1 MKRLVPVILVLF
13 LTSCGFGGIFGKD
26 DEKDVSKSDEE
37 TQQAESEDKNEEK
50 KSNESKQED
59 QKVVKK
65 PDDPNVRYN
74 KKGEKLVRRRNP
86 YYLTVE
92 NQPEYIWVRADRVG
106 NKRISENLNESINAK
121 LNDALKS
128 NKEREDEMRDSIL
141 EEVRAG
147 LGQTQNSKSAA
158 ASHGS
163 SSSPGSNTTTTETSR
178 QVRLLPSELQL
189 EDGRRI
195 FVNKIMIRNLIQS
208 NTEDIVFLSELMT
221 DFIQRK
227 LDQYV
232 NLRISSLG
240 NTRYREDLNLDRLS
254 VLHPD
259 WGIIQTDD
267 SANAYLLVMLDVAD
281 SSYSKYA
288 KRKIYKIYFYVFD
301 GFSAQ
306 KIYKKEKIFL
316 IDLEKIVDLKTNEF
330 NLQSVQNIIN
340 ELVPELAMSLSN
352 VGWYAK
358 VISRVDERL
367 FIDRGKDSGI
377 RVGDT
382 LEMYGPGIDIID
394 QTTRRYRGRSVGQ
407 RKGVIRVSLLLP
419 GDISE
424 VELIS
429 GEEVNPGDIG
439 RVILKKKEVS

>member
-1 MKRLVPVILVLF
+1 MKRLVPFVLVFF
-13 LTSCGFGGIFGKD
+13 LTSCGVGGIFGKD
-26 DEKDVSKSDEE
+26 DEKDVSKSEEE
-37 TQQAESEDKNEEK
+37 TQQAESEDKKEK
-50 KSNESKQED
+50 KKSKKSEQEK

-65 PDDPNVRYN
+65 SDDPNVRYN

-86 YYLTVE
+86 YYLSVE

-106 NKRISENLNESINAK
+106 NRRISENINESFNKRLDDLFKSDQAK
-121 LNDALKS
+121 
-128 NKEREDEMRDSIL
+128 EDEMRDRIL
-141 EEVRAG
+141 AEVRAG
-147 LGQTQNSKSAA
+147 LGQTQDSESAA
-158 ASHGS
+158 ASRGS
-163 SSSPGSNTTTTETSR
+163 SSNPGNSDSANTSQ
-178 QVRLLPSELQL
+178 QVRLLPPELLL

-195 FVNKIMIRNLIQS
+195 FVNKIMIKNLIQS

-221 DFIQRK
+221 DFLQRK
-227 LDQYV
+227 LDKYA
-232 NLRISSLG
+232 NLRISGLG
-240 NTRYREDLNLDRLS
+240 TTQYREDLGLDRLS

-259 WGIIQTDD
+259 WGIIQPDD
-267 SANAYLLVMLDVAD
+267 SANGYLLVMLDVAD

-288 KRKIYKIYFYVFD
+288 KRKIYKIYFYVYD

-316 IDLEKIVDLKTNEF
+316 IDLEKIVNLKTNEF
-330 NLQSVQNIIN
+330 NLQSVQNIID

-358 VISRVDERL
+358 VISRIEERL
-367 FIDRGKDSGI
+367 FIDRGRDSGI

-424 VELIS
+424 VEVVS
-429 GEEVNPGDIG
+429 GDEVNPGDIG